1 MRNDQ
6 SILEI
11 RNLPNPELLSQTE
24 ALVREE
30 REIGI
35 AILHRLREI
44 SRRRLHCQAGYSSL
58 FTYCVQQLKYPEAS
72 AYRLIQAMRAVVDF
86 PEIETKIQNGDLS
99 ISAVSQV
106 QSFCNSQEKE
116 NAITVTPQQKIELF
130 AAVEGKTRKESEQAL
145 ASLFP
150 QNPLSKKD
158 KEKPLNQAE
167 TQITFVAGADLMAK
181 LKQIRELLVGGNFLS
196 YPELMLKMAELSL
209 KRLDPVKRSTA
220 GPEPVS
226 GHASHAPSELS
237 TEPPKADSQPPKK
250 PLETLKKPL
259 KVTPSRYIP
268 AKVRREAWVLS
279 GGQCSFVSK
288 TTGQRC
294 TERNNLEF
302 DHIRPFAAGGDNS
315 IGNIEIKCR
324 NHNIYVAVEYFGATM
339 DSYLRPLK
347 QFQL

>member
-1 MRNDQ
+1 MTNDQ
-6 SILEI
+6 SVLEI
-11 RNLPNPELLSQTE
+11 RNLPSPELLRQTE

-44 SRRRLHCQAGYSSL
+44 SRRRLHCEAGCSSL

-72 AYRLIQAMRAVVDF
+72 AYRLIQAMRAVLEF
-86 PEIETKIQNGDLS
+86 PEIETKIQEGELS

-106 QSFCNSQEKE
+106 QSFCNAQEKE
-116 NAITVTPQQKIELF
+116 NAVIVTPEQKKELF

-150 QNPLSKKD
+150 QNQLSKKD

-209 KRLDPVKRSTA
+209 KRLDPVKRSNTV
-220 GPEPVS
+220 PETIS
-226 GHASHAPSELS
+226 GNAPQAPSE
-237 TEPPKADSQPPKK
+237 PPKGAPKTPEK
-250 PLETLKKPL
+250 PLETSH
-259 KVTPSRYIP
+259 SRYIP
-268 AKVRREAWVLS
+268 AKVRRDAWVLS

-288 TTGQRC
+288 TTGKRC

-302 DHIRPFAAGGDNS
+302 DHKQPFAAGGDNS
-315 IGNIEIKCR
+315 ISNIETKCR
-324 NHNIYVAVEYFGATM
+324 AHNIYVAVEKFGPIM
-339 DSYLRPLK
+339 DSYLRAP
-347 QFQL
+347 

>member
-1 MRNDQ
+1 MTNDQ

-11 RNLPNPELLSQTE
+11 RKLPNPELLRQTE

-35 AILHRLREI
+35 AIIHRLREI
-44 SRRRLHCQAGYSSL
+44 SRRRLHCEAGCSSL

-72 AYRLIQAMRAVVDF
+72 AYRLIQTMRAVVEF
-86 PEIETKIQNGDLS
+86 PEIETKIQEGELS

-106 QSFCNSQEKE
+106 QSFCHSQEKE
-116 NAITVTPQQKIELF
+116 NAIIVTPEQKKELF

-181 LKQIRELLVGGNFLS
+181 LKQIRELLIGGNFLT

-209 KRLDPVKRSTA
+209 KRLDPVKRSNTV
-220 GPEPVS
+220 PETVS
-226 GHASHAPSELS
+226 DNAPQASHES
-237 TEPPKADSQPPKK
+237 PKVDPK
-250 PLETLKKPL
+250 TLKKPL
-259 KVTPSRYIP
+259 EAPPSRYIP
-268 AKVRREAWVLS
+268 AQVRREAWILS

-288 TTGQRC
+288 TTGKRC
-294 TERNNLEF
+294 TERSNLEF
-302 DHIRPFAAGGDNS
+302 DHKRPFADGGNNS
-315 IGNIEIKCR
+315 ISNIEIKCR
-324 NHNIYVAVEYFGATM
+324 GHNIYVAVENFGSVM
-339 DSYLRPLK
+339 DSYVRAP
-347 QFQL
+347 